1 MKKISCFI
9 SCVVVLTGIGIS
21 GYAQA
26 PDIKMAVSKL
36 NKLEI
41 QKAMDMC
48 LKAGAGDDKELSKQ
62 ADSVA
67 GLGKTVNQTVQKD
80 VFFVYAGGDN
90 KFNLKAGKPLA
101 VVVCVGMN
109 NSFTAT
115 KTQPF
120 EGEIVYI
127 THMGMDNAFTGGPR
141 LTFEEYKRYLPVP

>member
-1 MKKISCFI
+1 MKRII
-9 SCVVVLTGIGIS
+9 YLVSCVVVLTGVGIS

-48 LKAGAGDDKELSKQ
+48 LKAGAGNDKELH

-101 VVVCVGMN
+101 VVVCMGMN

-141 LTFEEYKRYLPVP
+141 LTFDEYKRHLPVP